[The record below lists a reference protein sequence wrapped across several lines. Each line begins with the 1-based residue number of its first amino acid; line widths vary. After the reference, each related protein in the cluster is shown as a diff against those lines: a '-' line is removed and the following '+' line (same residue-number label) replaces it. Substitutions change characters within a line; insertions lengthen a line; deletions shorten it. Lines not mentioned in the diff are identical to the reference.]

1 MKAVAKVK
9 RLKKF
14 VGSLLRKAK
23 RKVVGRGG
31 RRFRAPGRT
40 SAGGGLGGY
49 GRLRSGKS
57 YWQVKGHYRKSHWRG
72 GHQRF
77 GD

>member
-14 VGSLLRKAK
+14 VGSPLRKAK
-23 RKVVGRGG
+23 RKVVGRGC

-49 GRLRSGKS
+49 VRRLRSGKS
-57 YWQVKGHYRKSHWRG
+57 YWRVKGHYRKSHW
-72 GHQRF
+72 
-77 GD
+77 

>member
-23 RKVVGRGG
+23 RKVVGRGR

-40 SAGGGLGGY
+40 SGLGGY
-49 GRLRSGKS
+49 GHRRRSRKS
-57 YWQVKGHYRKSHWRG
+57 SWTVKGHYRKSHWRG